1 MNQWANCIAPH
12 RIAVKSAMDLIL
24 VSISRYLSPCF
35 LTNLH
40 TILYMPFDQFG
51 LVRFGVCIVVV
62 VLHLFQVFESTRA
75 LWSRS
80 TYYLVANLEW
90 FRWFLAGRKTVK
102 KFSINTLFIVFIYS
116 HSHEATNEQKTEVS
130 IKLGSDLV
138 KREWFGILIARWL
151 SINIGCIALR
161 RVNLYHLR
169 KLSTLK
175 FVRKTIFNL
184 FEERAHAHIRLS
196 ASSSLWCRVS
206 SALKKAFFVGLIS
219 MLSAKFLLLCCNVQH
234 TEMH

>member
-1 MNQWANCIAPH
+1 MLWTWSWYRFLAISLLAFSPICTPYCICH
-12 RIAVKSAMDLIL
+12 LISS
-24 VSISRYLSPCF
+24 VW
-35 LTNLH
+35 
-40 TILYMPFDQFG
+40 FG
-51 LVRFGVCIVVV
+51 LVFALLLWFCICSRSSNPRE
-62 VLHLFQVFESTRA
+62 HFD
-75 LWSRS
+75 RS

-116 HSHEATNEQKTEVS
+116 HSHEATNEQKTEVL

-138 KREWFGILIARWL
+138 ERECFGILIARWL

-219 MLSAKFLLLCCNVQH
+219 MLSAKCLLLCCNVQH